1 MTAEEGEKNFPRD
14 EEPFLDDE
22 KIGRLCTLCR
32 RLGGSVHSLRCYCRM
47 NMSAFMACLP
57 MWLITCSCHRQLG

>member
-32 RLGGSVHSLRCYCRM
+32 RLGGGVHSLRCYGLRCWSLVDYM
-47 NMSAFMACLP
+47 FMP
-57 MWLITCSCHRQLG
+57 PSTWIT

>member
-32 RLGGSVHSLRCYCRM
+32 RVAGVYT
-47 NMSAFMACLP
+47 AFAD
-57 MWLITCSCHRQLG
+57 IVG